1 VRLKQTK
8 QKDPSGE
15 IGPMHSAPR
24 LRKQA
29 TASLE
34 EGSVNAAS
42 NLHVIEPSADSQ
54 ARCERALTMLHTH
67 RGNAL
72 ALIDQVLADDPA
84 CVAAHCLRAASLV
97 MAGNRGAQSTL
108 AASVAAIE
116 SAGPSAS
123 ERERRHAAA
132 ARAWLEAD
140 PVRALQ
146 LYGAIVVDWPRD
158 ILALTVAHAL
168 DFRLGK
174 RRMLRDRPAQA
185 LQAWEATV
193 PGYASVLAM
202 HAFGLEENGQRRR
215 ALSTARRALTIDPG
229 HPGAIHVI
237 THVMEMEGRPRD
249 GLAWLAATESWWAEG
264 TAYSVHLAWHRAVFQ
279 LELEDVDAALA
290 TYDSRLA
297 PRSGSTA
304 SSLVDASALL
314 WRLALR
320 HVELGNRWDDLADRW
335 EARLRPGIP
344 TFQAV
349 HALMAFAAQ
358 RRDAASARVLDSLRR
373 ENAHA
378 SLDSSPDEALA
389 EPLGEGLIAFGHEDF
404 PRAVERLA
412 HVRHLAQHCGGSL
425 AQCDVIHL
433 TLTEAAIRARQNRLA
448 RALTAERAALRP
460 TSLLNRWLL
469 ARAARLMAAPG

>member
-1 VRLKQTK
+1 M
-8 QKDPSGE
+8 S
-15 IGPMHSAPR
+15 IAP
-24 LRKQA
+24 LVESSSD
-29 TASLE
+29 SL
-34 EGSVNAAS
+34 
-42 NLHVIEPSADSQ
+42 
-54 ARCERALTMLHTH
+54 ARYERTLTMLHTH

-72 ALIDQVLADDPA
+72 AEVDRLLADDPDF
-84 CVAAHCLRAASLV
+84 VAAHCLRAASLV

-108 AASVAAIE
+108 AASVTALE

-140 PVRALQ
+140 PIRALE

-168 DFRLGK
+168 DFRLGR

-185 LQAWEATV
+185 LHAWDATV
-193 PGYASVLAM
+193 PGYASVLTM

-215 ALSTARRALTIDPG
+215 ALATARRALTIDPG
-229 HPGAIHVI
+229 HPGAIHVVA
-237 THVMEMEGRPRD
+237 HVMEMQGRPRD
-249 GLAWLAATESWWAEG
+249 GIAWLAATESWWAEG

-279 LELEDVDAALA
+279 LELDDVDAALA

-320 HVELGNRWDDLADRW
+320 HVDIGNRWHDLADRW
-335 EARLRPGIP
+335 EARLRPGAP

-349 HALMAFAAQ
+349 HALMAFAAEG
-358 RRDAASARVLDSLRR
+358 RDAASARVLDSLRR
-373 ENAHA
+373 ENTHA

-389 EPLGEGLIAFGHEDF
+389 EPLGEGLIAFGQKDF
-404 PRAVERLA
+404 TRCVDRLA
-412 HVRHLAQHCGGSL
+412 HVRHLAQNCGGSL

-433 TLTEAAIRARQNRLA
+433 TLTEAALRAQHSRLA
-448 RALTAERAALRP
+448 RALTAERAARRP
-460 TSLLNRWLL
+460 TSRLNRWLL
-469 ARAARLMAAPG
+469 ARAASLMAATA

>member
-1 VRLKQTK
+1 
-8 QKDPSGE
+8 
-15 IGPMHSAPR
+15 
-24 LRKQA
+24 
-29 TASLE
+29 
-34 EGSVNAAS
+34 
-42 NLHVIEPSADSQ
+42 
-54 ARCERALTMLHTH
+54 MLHTH
-67 RGNAL
+67 RGNPL
-72 ALIDQVLADDPA
+72 AEVDRLLADDPGF
-84 CVAAHCLRAASLV
+84 VAGHCLRAALLV
-97 MAGNRGAQSTL
+97 VSGSSNVQTPL
-108 AASVAAIE
+108 AASITAIE
-116 SAGPSAS
+116 SAGARAS
-123 ERERRHAAA
+123 EREHRHAGA
-132 ARAWLEAD
+132 ARAWLDAD
-140 PVRALQ
+140 SGRALE

-168 DFRLGK
+168 DFRLGR
-174 RRMLRDRPAQA
+174 RRMLRDRPALA
-185 LQAWEATV
+185 LHAWDATV
-193 PGYASVLAM
+193 PGYASVLTM

-229 HPGAIHVI
+229 HPGAIHVV
-237 THVMEMEGRPRD
+237 THVMEMQGRPRD
-249 GLAWLAATESWWAEG
+249 GIAWLAATETWWAEG
-264 TAYSVHLAWHRAVFQ
+264 TAYGVHLAWHRAVFQ
-279 LELEDVDAALA
+279 LELDDVDAALA
-290 TYDSRLA
+290 TYDSKLA

-320 HVELGNRWDDLADRW
+320 NVDLGSRWDDLADRW
-335 EARLRPGIP
+335 EARLRPDMP